1 MAQDNE
7 RMEIED
13 REQTPEEVEETEET
27 ETTEETE
34 EQKQED
40 KSFIGFM
47 YSWARELVGCLMIVV
62 LIFTLVVRII
72 AVDGDSMLPTLH
84 DQERV
89 LLLSSNLYTEPEN
102 GDIVVTYSS
111 GLQKPLVKR
120 VIATEGQTVDID
132 FSTHEVWVDG
142 ELLDEPYIA
151 APTAASADVSF
162 PQTVPEGH
170 VFVLGDNRNNSRDSR
185 DSAVGMVDTRCI
197 LGKVL
202 LRISPW
208 EKAGKIE

>member
-7 RMEIED
+7 RMEIEEQQLQE
-13 REQTPEEVEETEET
+13 EQTPEETKETEET
-27 ETTEETE
+27 EKTE
-34 EQKQED
+34 EQKD
-40 KSFIGFM
+40 NSLIGFM
-47 YSWARELVGCLMIVV
+47 YSWARELVGCLLVVV

-102 GDIVVTYSS
+102 GDIVVAYSS

-132 FSTHEVWVDG
+132 FAAHEVWVDG

-151 APTAASADVSF
+151 APTAAYADVSF

-170 VFVLGDNRNNSRDSR
+170 VFVMGDNRNNSRDSR

>member
-13 REQTPEEVEETEET
+13 QEQLQEEQTPEATES
-27 ETTEETE
+27 TEETE
-34 EQKQED
+34 EQKD
-40 KSFIGFM
+40 NSFIGFV
-47 YSWARELVGCLMIVV
+47 YTWARELVGCLLVVV

-89 LLLSSNLYTEPEN
+89 LLLSSNLYTEPET
-102 GDIVVTYSS
+102 GDIVVAYSS

-132 FSTHEVWVDG
+132 FAAHEVWVDG

-170 VFVLGDNRNNSRDSR
+170 VFVMGDNRNNSRDSR

>member
-1 MAQDNE
+1 MAQDDE
-7 RMEIED
+7 RLEIED
-13 REQTPEEVEETEET
+13 QEPEVD
-27 ETTEETE
+27 
-34 EQKQED
+34 QEPEKNEKKED
-40 KSFIGFM
+40 TSLSGFV
-47 YSWARELVGCLMIVV
+47 YTWARELVACLMVV
-62 LIFTLVVRII
+62 LLIFTLVVRII
-72 AVDGDSMLPTLH
+72 AVDGDSMFPTLH

-89 LLLSSNLYTEPEN
+89 LLLSSNLYRSPED
-102 GDIVVTYSS
+102 GDIVVAYIT

-132 FSTHEVWVDG
+132 FVTHEVWVDG
-142 ELLDEPYIA
+142 QLLDEPYIA
-151 APTAASADVSF
+151 APTAAVGDMTF

-170 VFVLGDNRNNSRDSR
+170 VFLMGDNRNNSRDSR
-185 DSAVGMVDTRCI
+185 DSAVGMVDTRSI